1 MLTQREHVIPT
12 PIQEEMKQSY
22 LLYSMSTIVVRA
34 LPDVRDGLKPSQRR
48 ILVAMNDLNLTPGR
62 QHRKC
67 AKISGDTSG
76 NYHPHGEAIV
86 YPTLVRMA
94 QSFNMRYPL
103 VDPQGNFGSIDGD
116 PPAAMRYTEARM
128 AAPAVEM
135 LADLEKDTVD
145 LISNYD
151 ETRQE
156 PAVLPG
162 RFPNLVCNGS
172 SGIAVGMATNIP
184 PHNLREVADAV
195 VALIKN
201 AELTNEDLLKVVEG
215 PDFPTGGIIYGY
227 EGVRNA
233 YLTGRGLIRV
243 RARATIET
251 LKNGRENI
259 IITEIPYQ
267 VNKTNLIEQ
276 MAALVRSRRVEGVS
290 DLRDE
295 SDRDGMRIVVELK
308 RDAYPEVV
316 LNHFFK
322 HTQLETT
329 FGTIMLALVDGQ
341 PRLLTLKG
349 LLSNWIDHRQEVIVR
364 RTQYDLDRAERRAHI
379 LEGLK
384 IALDHLDR
392 VIEIIRASEDQA
404 AARTALVAELD
415 LTETQANAI
424 LDMRLGRLTGLERR
438 KVEEDLAETLARI
451 EEYRGIL
458 ASVEKQMGIVKDDV
472 LDLKRRFG
480 DSRRTQIVP
489 SVEEISIEDLIA
501 EEDMVI
507 TISHAGY
514 VKRQPVNGY
523 RSQHRG
529 GRGITGTGTKEE
541 DFVEHLFITST
552 HSYILCFTNLGRCYW
567 LKVYEIPQGGRQA
580 RGRPMINLLQ
590 LQPQE
595 NIQAILPVRSF
606 DEGRFVVMATRRG
619 QVKKTPLA
627 DYSRPRSRGV
637 NAIMIIEGDDLVDVQ
652 LTDGNQDIALCT
664 KSGKA
669 IRFNERD
676 VRPMGRSTRGVRGIR
691 LEGEDE
697 VVDLVVVHRAGTL
710 LVVCENGY
718 GKRSEIDDYRV
729 TGRGGKGII
738 TVKANERNGPVVAMR
753 EVVDDDQFMVITQ
766 RGVLIR
772 MRVREV
778 SVIGRNTQGVR
789 LINLDDDDRAIA
801 VARLAAKEE
810 DEAEGDGADG
820 EGAESG
826 DGEAAALGETVG
838 VAGEEAAAGDE
849 GDDLEGADAEA

>member
-86 YPTLVRMA
+86 YPTLVRMG

-195 VALIKN
+195 VALIKDS
-201 AELTNEDLLKVVEG
+201 ELTNEDLLKYVEG

-404 AARTALVAELD
+404 AARTALVAELE

-590 LQPQE
+590 LQSQE

-637 NAIMIIEGDDLVDVQ
+637 NAITIIDGDDLVDVQ

-810 DEAEGDGADG
+810 DEAESDGADG

>member
-86 YPTLVRMA
+86 YPTLVRMG

-195 VALIKN
+195 VALIKDS
-201 AELTNEDLLKVVEG
+201 ELTNEDLLKYVEG

-243 RARATIET
+243 RARATIENR
-251 LKNGRENI
+251 KNGRENI

-404 AARTALVAELD
+404 AARTALVAELE

-590 LQPQE
+590 LQSQE

-637 NAIMIIEGDDLVDVQ
+637 NAITIIEGDDLVDVQ

-849 GDDLEGADAEA
+849 GSDLEGADAEA

>member
-1 MLTQREHVIPT
+1 
-12 PIQEEMKQSY
+12 
-22 LLYSMSTIVVRA
+22 
-34 LPDVRDGLKPSQRR
+34 
-48 ILVAMNDLNLTPGR
+48 
-62 QHRKC
+62 
-67 AKISGDTSG
+67 
-76 NYHPHGEAIV
+76 
-86 YPTLVRMA
+86 
-94 QSFNMRYPL
+94 MRYPL

-201 AELTNEDLLKVVEG
+201 AELTNEDLLKYVEG

-384 IALDHLDR
+384 IALDNLDR
-392 VIEIIRASEDQA
+392 VIEIVRASEDQA

-676 VRPMGRSTRGVRGIR
+676 VRSMGRSTRGVRGIR

-801 VARLAAKEE
+801 VARVAAREE
-810 DEAEGDGADG
+810 DEAESDGADG

-849 GDDLEGADAEA
+849 GSDLEGADAEA

>member
-1 MLTQREHVIPT
+1 
-12 PIQEEMKQSY
+12 
-22 LLYSMSTIVVRA
+22 
-34 LPDVRDGLKPSQRR
+34 
-48 ILVAMNDLNLTPGR
+48 
-62 QHRKC
+62 
-67 AKISGDTSG
+67 
-76 NYHPHGEAIV
+76 
-86 YPTLVRMA
+86 
-94 QSFNMRYPL
+94 
-103 VDPQGNFGSIDGD
+103 
-116 PPAAMRYTEARM
+116 
-128 AAPAVEM
+128 
-135 LADLEKDTVD
+135 
-145 LISNYD
+145 
-151 ETRQE
+151 
-156 PAVLPG
+156 
-162 RFPNLVCNGS
+162 
-172 SGIAVGMATNIP
+172 
-184 PHNLREVADAV
+184 
-195 VALIKN
+195 
-201 AELTNEDLLKVVEG
+201 
-215 PDFPTGGIIYGY
+215 
-227 EGVRNA
+227 
-233 YLTGRGLIRV
+233 
-243 RARATIET
+243 
-251 LKNGRENI
+251 
-259 IITEIPYQ
+259 
-267 VNKTNLIEQ
+267 
-276 MAALVRSRRVEGVS
+276 
-290 DLRDE
+290 
-295 SDRDGMRIVVELK
+295 MRIVVELK

-384 IALDHLDR
+384 IALDNLDR
-392 VIEIIRASEDQA
+392 VIEIVRASEDQA

-676 VRPMGRSTRGVRGIR
+676 VRSMGRSTRGVRGIR

-801 VARLAAKEE
+801 VARVAAREE
-810 DEAEGDGADG
+810 DEAESDGADG

-849 GDDLEGADAEA
+849 GSDLEGADAEA

>member
-116 PPAAMRYTEARM
+116 SPAAMRYTEARM

-135 LADLEKDTVD
+135 LTDLEKDTVD
-145 LISNYD
+145 LIPNYD

-201 AELTNEDLLKVVEG
+201 AELTNEDLLKYVEG

-364 RTQYDLDRAERRAHI
+364 RTQYDLDRAERHAHI

-384 IALDHLDR
+384 IALDNLDR
-392 VIEIIRASEDQA
+392 VIEIVRASEDQA

-676 VRPMGRSTRGVRGIR
+676 VRSMGRSTRGVRGIR

-801 VARLAAKEE
+801 VARVAAREE
-810 DEAEGDGADG
+810 DEAESDGADG

-849 GDDLEGADAEA
+849 GSDLEGADAEA

>member
-86 YPTLVRMA
+86 YPTLVRMG

-195 VALIKN
+195 VALIKDS
-201 AELTNEDLLKVVEG
+201 ELTNEDLLKYVEG

-243 RARATIET
+243 RARATIENR
-251 LKNGRENI
+251 KNGRENI

-404 AARTALVAELD
+404 EARTALVAELD

-637 NAIMIIEGDDLVDVQ
+637 NAITIIDGDDLVDVQ

>member
-86 YPTLVRMA
+86 YPTLVRMG

-195 VALIKN
+195 VALIEN

-364 RTQYDLDRAERRAHI
+364 RTQYDLDRAERHAHI

-384 IALDHLDR
+384 IALDNLDR
-392 VIEIIRASEDQA
+392 VIEIVRASEDQA

-676 VRPMGRSTRGVRGIR
+676 VRSMGRSTRGVRGIR

-801 VARLAAKEE
+801 VARVAAREE
-810 DEAEGDGADG
+810 DEAESDGADG

-849 GDDLEGADAEA
+849 GSDLEGADAEA